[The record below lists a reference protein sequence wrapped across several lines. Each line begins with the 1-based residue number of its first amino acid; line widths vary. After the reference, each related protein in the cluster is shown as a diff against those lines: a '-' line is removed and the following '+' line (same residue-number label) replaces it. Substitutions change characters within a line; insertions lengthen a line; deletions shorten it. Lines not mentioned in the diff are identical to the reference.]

1 MESLID
7 YAGLFP
13 PSELPFDDAI
23 SNYKLYFSSSD
34 SWILNRFICPISKLN
49 NLLPHLSDFTAEKP
63 LHLSVLLTGNFQ
75 DDTYIN
81 KFHEEL
87 STIKTFEDQYGDV
100 CKIKSL
106 EAKIDTQNNNL
117 NDILNILSTSIKSLD
132 NSVEIFLEPIIT
144 DFSTISN
151 QISTS
156 NIKNIQLKLRCGGI
170 VPEAF
175 PSSKTIAS
183 ALSFCKKNNVKL
195 KFTAGLHHPI
205 RHFDEEIGTK
215 MHGFVNVFGS
225 ALLFYTGIIDKTNLI
240 EALEDENP
248 HNFAFKNTS
257 FSWKNNSLPVNAIVD
272 LREEALLS
280 YGSCSF
286 NEPRDDLKDLGWM

>member
-117 NDILNILSTSIKSLD
+117 NDILNILSTSIESLD

-225 ALLFYTGIIDKTNLI
+225 ALLFYTGIIDETNLI

>member
-49 NLLPHLSDFTAEKP
+49 NLLPHLSDFTTEKP

-75 DDTYIN
+75 DDKYIN

-117 NDILNILSTSIKSLD
+117 NDILNILSTSIESLD

-225 ALLFYTGIIDKTNLI
+225 ALLFYTGTIDETNLI

>member
-1 MESLID
+1 MKGLID

-13 PSELPFDDAI
+13 PSELPFDNAI
-23 SNYKLYFSSSD
+23 SNYKSYLFSSD
-34 SWILNRFICPISKLN
+34 SWILNRFICPVSELN
-49 NLLPHLSDFTAEKP
+49 NLLPHLSDFTTEKP

-87 STIKTFEDQYGDV
+87 STIKTFEVQYGDV

-117 NDILNILSTSIKSLD
+117 NDILNILSTSITSLD

-144 DFSTISN
+144 DFSIISN
-151 QISTS
+151 QISIS
-156 NIKNIQLKLRCGGI
+156 NIKNIQLKLRCGGV

-225 ALLFYTGIIDKTNLI
+225 ALLFYKDKIDKTNLI

-257 FSWKNNSLPVNAIVD
+257 FSWKNNSLPVNEIVD
-272 LREEALLS
+272 LREDALLS

>member
-225 ALLFYTGIIDKTNLI
+225 ALLFYTGIIDETNLI